1 MAEDPS
7 EKPQTPSTA
16 PHLDLDPS
24 TLDAA
29 TVYDIDVDAVDVEK
43 PWRQPG
49 ADITDWFNY
58 GFDEYKWLEYA
69 TKKRSIGSMAEKMN
83 PFAVGIYE
91 RVLSIFLTLT
101 RHTLLHQTIS

>member
-1 MAEDPS
+1 MAEDPT
-7 EKPQTPSTA
+7 EKPTTPSTA

-69 TKKRSIGSMAEKMN
+69 TRKRDIGNTAEKMN
-83 PFAVGIYE
+83 PFAVSVSC
-91 RVLSIFLTLT
+91 RVSAAFDSLY
-101 RHTLLHQTIS
+101 RHTLQHPTNS